1 MYNDGGAKTRSYNR
15 MSQLT
20 LQNKYVIGV
29 HVMWFEIE
37 MFQGYC
43 DALINTLET
52 VENPNNITIDICFN
66 MTEVLEKID
75 DDKIKPEQLIHKFN
89 EIYNMFKIRSGATVG
104 YEMRIT
110 NKDDYY
116 FHADYRRDLNYNYC
130 KKVDYVLWGE
140 TDSFFPKET
149 FQVIETLSKYTNEQ
163 NIHRYLLSFSDRKMW
178 DASWDPLVHNDYVD
192 LEFIDD
198 EDGHLN
204 PNQAKSPMSIEKMNE
219 INARAKEFDFSY
231 IQKPKISGAC
241 LVLSSDLIKAGVN
254 VPPSLVY
261 NDDEGLSVMSEK
273 LMGQNF
279 IQFVVKNIL
288 HVHARR
294 HPQKRMY
301 VKGEDN
307 PYSFIN
313 QKNTNFQDL
322 LNLSRQN
329 IQTLITGQGKFK
341 EYSDLKK
348 ILESK

>member
-1 MYNDGGAKTRSYNR
+1 MYNYGGSKTRSVNNI
-15 MSQLT
+15 MDKVILK
-20 LQNKYVIGV
+20 NKYVIGV

-43 DALINTLET
+43 DALINTMET
-52 VENPNNITIDICFN
+52 VENASNITIDICFN
-66 MTEVLEKID
+66 MTEILETIDTEKINHQELLD
-75 DDKIKPEQLIHKFN
+75 KFN
-89 EIYNMFKIRSGATVG
+89 KTFDRLRIRTSRAIH
-104 YEMRIT
+104 ELRIT
-110 NKDDYY
+110 KSDEFY

-149 FQVIETLSKYTNEQ
+149 FQVIETLSEYTNKQ

-178 DASWDPLVHNDYVD
+178 DASWDPLVHSDYVN
-192 LEFIDD
+192 LEFVDD
-198 EDGHLN
+198 ENGHLN
-204 PNQAKSPMSIEKMNE
+204 PNQAKSQLTIEQMNE
-219 INARAKEFDFSY
+219 INERADEFNFTY

-241 LVLSSDLIKAGVN
+241 LVLSSDLIKSGVN
-254 VPPSLVY
+254 IPPCLLY

-273 LMGQNF
+273 LLGQNF
-279 IQFVVKNIL
+279 IQFVAKNIL

-301 VKGEDN
+301 VKSEDN
-307 PYSFIN
+307 PHSFIN
-313 QKNTNFQDL
+313 KKNSNFQEL

-329 IQTLITGQGKFK
+329 IQTLVTGQGKFK
-341 EYSDLKK
+341 EYIDLKK